1 MLQVQDP
8 CDKRNT
14 VTQPSY
20 LYHMGNPYAWTES
33 WYANST
39 HPFQIYLR
47 HTQNKNTMLVTTAI
61 FALMNPHQYLQ
72 TQPYF
77 DTSVNYSW
85 NIISLLSYI
94 HIIQKPTFCAVPLKD
109 QYYLHPAQHLHVQSK
124 FTLKKVFID
133 TRSISGH
140 GTSWHGIFWPQH
152 LRSVSISI
160 ACYRYKIPVINVTRS
175 HNHLIFITW
184 EIPMPGRS
192 LDMQTV
198 PTRFKYTW
206 DTPKTRT
213 QCL

>member
-1 MLQVQDP
+1 MEHQQAWYQLVWNILVSALALCLNINSMLQVQDP

-33 WYANST
+33 LYANST

-47 HTQNKNTMLVTTAI
+47 HTQNTAI
-61 FALMNPHQYLQ
+61 FALMNQYQYLQ

-85 NIISLLSYI
+85 NIISPLSYI
-94 HIIQKPTFCAVPLKD
+94 HIIQKPTFCAAPLKD

-133 TRSISGH
+133 TRSISRH
-140 GTSWHGIFWPQH
+140 GTSWYGIFWP
-152 LRSVSISI
+152 
-160 ACYRYKIPVINVTRS
+160 
-175 HNHLIFITW
+175 
-184 EIPMPGRS
+184 
-192 LDMQTV
+192 
-198 PTRFKYTW
+198 
-206 DTPKTRT
+206 
-213 QCL
+213 

>member
-1 MLQVQDP
+1 
-8 CDKRNT
+8 
-14 VTQPSY
+14 
-20 LYHMGNPYAWTES
+20 MGNPYDWTES

-47 HTQNKNTMLVTTAI
+47 HTKNMNTMLVTTAI
-61 FALMNPHQYLQ
+61 FALVKTHQYLQ

-133 TRSISGH
+133 TRSISRWWYQLAWNILASALALCLNINSMLQVQDPCDKRNTVTQPSYLYHMGNPYAW
-140 GTSWHGIFWPQH
+140 TESWYANSTHPFQIYLRHTQNTAIFALMNPHQY
-152 LRSVSISI
+152 LGGVS
-160 ACYRYKIPVINVTRS
+160 
-175 HNHLIFITW
+175 
-184 EIPMPGRS
+184 
-192 LDMQTV
+192 
-198 PTRFKYTW
+198 
-206 DTPKTRT
+206 KTRMSS
-213 QCL
+213 